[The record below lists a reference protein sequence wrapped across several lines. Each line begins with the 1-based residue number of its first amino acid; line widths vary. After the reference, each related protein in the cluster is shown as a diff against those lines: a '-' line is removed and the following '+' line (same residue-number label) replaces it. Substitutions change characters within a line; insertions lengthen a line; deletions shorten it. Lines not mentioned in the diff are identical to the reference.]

1 MDPSGNNDDL
11 EAQAVEGADATSPDS
26 ASSGSMSAKT
36 LFGALGA
43 AVLAGFLLLVV
54 FSGGEDQT
62 VAPSDELAALA
73 FLTADGETSNLA
85 EFRGEPLVVNFFASW
100 CAPCRAELPDFE
112 AVHQANGEA
121 VTFLGVSHD
130 FEEATWRGFVA
141 ETEITFETVFQPNQ
155 EIWKELDAIGLPATV
170 FISPDGEVLELWNGV
185 LNDELLQD
193 KIDEHLRTNA

>member
-1 MDPSGNNDDL
+1 VDPSGNNDDL

-54 FSGGEDQT
+54 FSGGEDQ
-62 VAPSDELAALA
+62 
-73 FLTADGETSNLA
+73 
-85 EFRGEPLVVNFFASW
+85 
-100 CAPCRAELPDFE
+100 
-112 AVHQANGEA
+112 VHQANGEA